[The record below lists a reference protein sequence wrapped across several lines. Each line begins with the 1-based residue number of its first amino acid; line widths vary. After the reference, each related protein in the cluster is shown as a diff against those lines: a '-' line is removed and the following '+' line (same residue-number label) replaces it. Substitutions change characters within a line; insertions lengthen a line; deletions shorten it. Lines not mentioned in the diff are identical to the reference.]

1 MSRSPRWRG
10 WLLFAGLAAIFVA
23 VNAGNALHKGGD
35 AKVFFEGGRRALERQ
50 PLYVGSGPAN
60 GFIGPPFQALFF
72 TPFAAVDTISRP
84 AAELLWYTLNL
95 AALALGIVLWFRALG
110 PVPDGRDTARA
121 SDVRSAWPAVV
132 AVLFPLQTNF
142 EHQNMNALLLA
153 LLGAAAWSLQN
164 GRLAAAGAWVG
175 AATALKAF
183 PALLIVYLVF
193 AGFPR
198 AALTAM
204 ATAAV
209 LGAVPAIV
217 YGPAGLWQQWT
228 AWFSVSA
235 GGWPVRGQNQ
245 SLLAAL
251 DRAGGAISES
261 GIGTRTDSPIAFGI
275 YVLMSVALLVCA
287 VVTFRRRPQG
297 VTLYAQVAAAIV
309 LAVVLSPVAWDHYW
323 VLMFPAFLM
332 LHRATDQRLLG
343 TAGQIAFWTAAVLT
357 SGLSRPTVGASGL
370 NLARHL
376 SVNTVAAIVLFV
388 ALLVVLRMLERS
400 PLAFGKTASLA
411 KPPRLG

>member
-1 MSRSPRWRG
+1 MSWSAGRWG
-10 WLLFAGLAAIFVA
+10 WLVFVVVAAVFVA

-35 AKVFFEGGRRALERQ
+35 AKVFFEGGRRAVEGE

-72 TPFAAVDTISRP
+72 MPFAAVDAVSRP
-84 AAELLWYTLNL
+84 AAELLWYAVNL
-95 AALALGIVLWFRALG
+95 GALAVGIVLWVRALG
-110 PVPDGRDTARA
+110 PLRDTHGAATA
-121 SDVRSAWPAVV
+121 SDVRSAWPAIL

-142 EHQNMNALLLA
+142 EHQNMNAVLLA

-164 GRLAAAGAWVG
+164 NRLAAAGAWVG

-198 AALTAM
+198 AALVAG
-204 ATAAV
+204 ATAAA
-209 LGAVPAIV
+209 LGALPAIV
-217 YGPAGLWQQWT
+217 YGPTGLWEQW
-228 AWFSVSA
+228 AEWFSVSA

-245 SLLAAL
+245 SLLAAF
-251 DRAGGAISES
+251 DRAGGTVAES
-261 GIGTRTDSPIAFGI
+261 GIGTRTESPLAFGI
-275 YVLMSVALLVCA
+275 YLAMFVGLIALA
-287 VVTFRRRPQG
+287 AVTFRRQPQRAA
-297 VTLYAQVAAAIV
+297 LYAQVAAVIV

-323 VLMFPAFLM
+323 VLMFPAFL
-332 LHRATDQRLLG
+332 LLYRSTDHRLLG
-343 TAGQIAFWTAAVLT
+343 TRGQVAFWSAALLT
-357 SGLSRPTVGASGL
+357 SGLSRATVGTSGL

-388 ALLVVLRMLERS
+388 SLLVLLRVLERS
-400 PLAFGKTASLA
+400 PRARTITRGGDTIAPA
-411 KPPRLG
+411 